1 MRKLSW
7 VLIALLTIGFANGFA
22 SAALAGPHGT
32 QIAGG
37 DNDDQGG
44 GGDNG
49 DNDDQGG
56 SGNNG
61 NNDDQ

>member
-32 QIAGG
+32 QVAGGDNDSQSGQG
-37 DNDDQGG
+37 DNDDQGVG
-44 GGDNG
+44 
-49 DNDDQGG
+49 QGG
-56 SGNNG
+56 QG
-61 NNDDQ
+61 DTP